1 MVAGNPF
8 LESIDLSNA
17 LSSLWVGRRPMA
29 NSQANLR
36 RCRSD
41 AIMAKILQELPM
53 PNCFPGH
60 SSRRALGEREV
71 EFRGQNSSSR
81 KQSRIGLV
89 SSSDELIADPI
100 ARFKQGE

>member
-1 MVAGNPF
+1 
-8 LESIDLSNA
+8 
-17 LSSLWVGRRPMA
+17 
-29 NSQANLR
+29 
-36 RCRSD
+36 
-41 AIMAKILQELPM
+41 MAKILQELPM